1 MSVKLRSAALPEY
14 CTNWAISAPITL
26 ILIWTSKFITHS
38 LRLTYFVLITV
49 NWNYL
54 QATCYITWWDKNGSF
69 DKLKNVNF
77 PCNSQIRHEKMIIK
91 CFRSILTVTN
101 FKWSATSEYPFPR
114 GKLVNWYKRAL
125 SCAEISEKQM
135 NLIINGAKR
144 KFDNQLILVWAV
156 LANRNTWS
164 VICLHNF
171 WGVNECTL
179 HRSVHGSME
188 FEKYGHYLNTVNLG
202 IRYRNKWARKSC
214 LYRRKSMHTFIRC
227 NIMFLVFD
235 NSCALVRKFR

>member
-1 MSVKLRSAALPEY
+1 MTK
-14 CTNWAISAPITL
+14 
-26 ILIWTSKFITHS
+26 
-38 LRLTYFVLITV
+38 
-49 NWNYL
+49 
-54 QATCYITWWDKNGSF
+54 
-69 DKLKNVNF
+69 
-77 PCNSQIRHEKMIIK
+77 
-91 CFRSILTVTN
+91 
-101 FKWSATSEYPFPR
+101 FKWSATTEYPFPR

-179 HRSVHGSME
+179 HRSVHGSIE

-214 LYRRKSMHTFIRC
+214 LYRPRSMHTFIGC
-227 NIMFLVFD
+227 NIMFMVLD
-235 NSCALVRKFR
+235 NSCAFIRKFRLCCIYLVKGALCGRTWRLSTWFNDDLFLEIYQLLWPHQNVAASSTVWDSGHTCSV